1 MLKLVVYKKKAC
13 IYLVG
18 GTNLALATFS
28 KNTDYFTILS
38 RLRFILIG
46 IFWDTYKGIYHK
58 GKFHKANTIE
68 ETAKFIEER
77 LKEN

>member
-18 GTNLALATFS
+18 GTNFPLATFS

-38 RLRFILIG
+38 RLRFILVG
-46 IFWDTYKGIYHK
+46 IFWDSYRGIYHK
-58 GKFHKANTIE
+58 GKFHKADTIE